1 MGLGHRIGKR
11 VAVNSSVSRRT
22 FLKATVAGTAVAVLP
37 SVPSASAALPAP
49 LFGSSLCGWATYTP
63 PGETLSEAH
72 ARILN
77 RLGGGSLAVVRF
89 FPRAG
94 ATSLGSFW
102 EPTCK
107 CYIVEVPRGSTWA
120 QMAAQVAAMPSG
132 TRLVGWHEPEV
143 SGTDAATY
151 QKFLR
156 TLGSVIVDSG
166 RTDVVGCAVLEG
178 STYHPTRY
186 KYNDGS
192 GNGKPW
198 SYWLPSTL
206 PPGITALGGDIY
218 PHGKDSAS
226 ADSASE
232 LLDPIVRVV
241 NGHYGGC
248 EFVIGEAGA
257 GRKTWS
263 DAVRANY
270 VNQFTNYIRS
280 HPAIFRRVAWFQT
293 ATGSQGP
300 WIVLPNPKTGWPVLP
315 LTIAAVARSMQGQ

>member
-1 MGLGHRIGKR
+1 LQ
-11 VAVNSSVSRRT
+11 
-22 FLKATVAGTAVAVLP
+22 ATLAGTAVAVLP
-37 SVPSASAALPAP
+37 SVRSASAAVPPP
-49 LFGSSLCGWATYTP
+49 LFGSSLCGWATYSP

-72 ARILN
+72 ARIVN
-77 RLGGGSLAVVRF
+77 RLGGGSLDVVRF

-94 ATSLGSFW
+94 ATSLGSFR

-178 STYHPTRY
+178 STYHSTRY
-186 KYNDGS
+186 KYNDGTGS
-192 GNGKPW
+192 GRPW
-198 SYWLPSTL
+198 TYWLPDTL

-226 ADSASE
+226 ADSPSE

-241 NGHYGGC
+241 TGHYGGC

-270 VNQFTNYIRS
+270 VNRFTDYIRS

-315 LTIAAVARSMQGQ
+315 LTIAAVAKSMQGH